1 MPMHAHDIDDV
12 ADIVGTI
19 VADTTATANPRGYFA
34 ALYRQVTL
42 EVRRGITAGDFDD
55 GARMSTF
62 DAAFANRYFTAYESS
77 PPPTRSWRVTFGA
90 VSSSP
95 LIVLQNLL
103 LGINAHINLDLAVVT
118 GTSFH
123 GRDLVDFRA
132 DYDRINGILAEL
144 IPRIRRA
151 IARFSPLLGLL
162 GPVDDGLDSIL
173 DFSFERARDSAWA
186 AATLI
191 SAQGPET
198 VPLVVTEID
207 VATSRLGQLIARPD
221 EPAATLLR
229 LIRRTESK
237 DVPAIITALDTVA
250 VP

>member
-1 MPMHAHDIDDV
+1 MHADDIDDV
-12 ADIVGTI
+12 LDILTAV
-19 VADTTATANPRGYFA
+19 VADTTAVANPRGFFA

-42 EVRRGITAGDFDD
+42 EVRRGIVSGDFDD
-55 GARMSTF
+55 GARMRVF
-62 DAAFANRYFTAYESS
+62 DAAFANRYFSAYESS
-77 PPPTRSWRVTFGA
+77 PPPTRSWRVTFDA
-90 VSSSP
+90 IASSP
-95 LIVLQNLL
+95 LIVMQNLL

-123 GRDLVDFRA
+123 GRELDDFRA

-144 IPRIRRA
+144 VPRIRGA
-151 IARFSPLLGLL
+151 IVRFSPLFGLL
-162 GPVDDGLDSIL
+162 GPFDDGLEPIL

-191 SAQGPET
+191 SAQNPQT
-198 VPLVVTEID
+198 VPLLVAQID
-207 VATSRLGQLIARPD
+207 AATSRLGQLIARPD

-229 LIRRTESK
+229 LIRRTESS
-237 DVPAIITALDTVA
+237 DVPAIITALDTIA